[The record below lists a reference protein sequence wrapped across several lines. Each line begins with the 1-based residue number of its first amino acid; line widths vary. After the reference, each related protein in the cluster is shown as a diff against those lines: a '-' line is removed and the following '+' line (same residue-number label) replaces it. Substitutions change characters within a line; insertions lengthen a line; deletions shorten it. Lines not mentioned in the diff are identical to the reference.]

1 MPPAPPPG
9 RRPAPTVSPRPRR
22 GGLGWWLAGCGCLAV
37 AGALVLGLVV
47 LGVVVTRLP
56 SDDGGGTPPG
66 SAQSPRAASPA
77 SPGVSEQL
85 VLFASERDRFHAL
98 AAALDG
104 NPAAPLVTDFD
115 AFRRLEDRA
124 AAPHLGS
131 FSAETL
137 AQQARRQRVQLE
149 RRIAAAEKRRRNRSG
164 TLTEGLVDR
173 AGRGF
178 IDIRWDAA
186 SACGASEREGW
197 RTSGCITKGDSLTVH
212 LLREREFDGDWD
224 RRMIVVHELAH
235 IYQRADRQRYDA
247 RRGRVDRLLAKGL
260 FQGSEEK
267 MADCYALTYYGEW
280 SLSRGNVE
288 IGYGYVCGR
297 SERRAIRT
305 WAADVDA
312 PIPG

>member
-1 MPPAPPPG
+1 MTVPP
-9 RRPAPTVSPRPRR
+9 RPSPRPRR
-22 GGLGWWLAGCGCLAV
+22 SGVGWWLAGCGCLAV
-37 AGALVLGLVV
+37 TGALVLGLVV

-56 SDDGGGTPPG
+56 SGDGGGTPPG
-66 SAQSPRAASPA
+66 SAQSPQAGSTAA
-77 SPGVSEQL
+77 PGVAEQL
-85 VLFASERDRFHAL
+85 VLFEAERERFYAL
-98 AAALDG
+98 AAVLDG
-104 NPAAPLVTDFD
+104 NPVKPLVTDFD
-115 AFRRLEDRA
+115 AFQRLEKRA
-124 AAPHLGS
+124 GQPNLGS
-131 FSAETL
+131 FSAQTL
-137 AQQARRQRVQLE
+137 VQQAARQRQQLQ
-149 RRIAAAEKRRRNRSG
+149 RRIAAAEKRRVNRSG
-164 TLTEGLVDR
+164 SLTEGIVDR
-173 AGRGF
+173 AGDGF

-212 LLREREFDGDWD
+212 LLREREFGGDWD

-280 SLSRGNVE
+280 SLTRGNLE

-297 SERRAIRT
+297 SERRALRK

-312 PIPG
+312 PMPG